1 MSFYRYIFSAKVFHI
16 RVHIHFVKRAILFHM
31 LKTPLKVFKN
41 QAFAP
46 TFRVEFHT
54 FHRVFNREEIFR
66 AEAAVLF
73 VKFKSEI

>member
-1 MSFYRYIFSAKVFHI
+1 
-16 RVHIHFVKRAILFHM
+16 M

-54 FHRVFNREEIFR
+54 FHLVFNREKIFR

>member
-1 MSFYRYIFSAKVFHI
+1 
-16 RVHIHFVKRAILFHM
+16 M

-41 QAFAP
+41 QASAP

-73 VKFKSEI
+73 VKSKSEI